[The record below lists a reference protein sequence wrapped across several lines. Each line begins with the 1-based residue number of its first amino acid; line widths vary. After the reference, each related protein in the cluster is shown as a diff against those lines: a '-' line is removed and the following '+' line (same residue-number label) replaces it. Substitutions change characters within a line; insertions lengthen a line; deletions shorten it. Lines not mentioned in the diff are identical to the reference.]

1 MKKTTEDWLIV
12 LVGGPLFGLL
22 FRWKFPQSANVFAAI
37 AVGVLVMIL
46 IVAMR
51 RIFGD
56 QTLPR
61 FLLVSSAAGA
71 MVGLAVWWLTG
82 RQFPWYLYALPCSLF
97 LLIAG
102 AFDRLTSMRKSTLG
116 SDTEHGD

>member
-1 MKKTTEDWLIV
+1 MKKTTEDWLII

-22 FRWKFPQSANVFAAI
+22 FRWKFPQSANVIAAI
-37 AVGVLVMIL
+37 AVGVLMAIL

-82 RQFPWYLYALPCSLF
+82 RQIPWYFYALPCSLF
-97 LLIAG
+97 FLTAG
-102 AFDRLTSMRKSTLG
+102 AFDRLTTKRESTLG
-116 SDTEHGD
+116 SDTGHGN